1 MSSHRQL
8 PLRNRRIQALIAGIA
23 LVILVLGLSG
33 VRSTVAAWTDTEG
46 SAGSFTAATVPAP
59 TLTATC
65 EYVTVFL
72 SDRVEIYWHLPTGY
86 QLTDVDIE
94 ASTNGLGS
102 VLAPLTGYNLSLNTT
117 STGGGNYTTK
127 VPAGLLTGLLGSLGE
142 LQVSLF
148 VKHTSGW
155 RSKPASIASD
165 AGLFSGGKCR
175 NLT

>member
-1 MSSHRQL
+1 MSSHRL
-8 PLRNRRIQALIAGIA
+8 LRLRNRRIQALIAGIA
-23 LVILVLGLSG
+23 LAILVLGLSG
-33 VRSTVAAWTDTEG
+33 VRSTMAAWTDTEQ
-46 SAGSFTAATVPAP
+46 SAGSFRAATVPAP
-59 TLTATC
+59 TLTANC
-65 EYVTVFL
+65 KYVPVLL
-72 SDRVEIYWHLPTGY
+72 SGRVEIYWHLPTGY

-94 ASTNGLGS
+94 ASTSGLGS

-127 VPAGLLTGLLGSLGE
+127 VPAGVLTGLLGSLGE

-155 RSKPASIASD
+155 RSGPASIASD
-165 AGLFSGGKCR
+165 AGLLFGGKCR